1 MLFKKL
7 GFALL
12 LVSWFSFMTVA
23 NAQQPSPYTEIP
35 IAPQFDLAPHQAPE
49 SRAQLNQVK
58 QNINQARAQIALIM
72 RGESQLNTSFTLGEG
87 TPGAVQMTNEG
98 LLKGWYENNILAQFT
113 HAKSMGDL
121 STQRLTFV
129 NELSTRCQND
139 AIYQHIVNNVV
150 LPQMQTFITG
160 NFHPAVKY
168 NAMLIVGQMNQRS
181 NYNPDQTRRVPVP
194 STTALSFLVQNVQGG
209 AANDAILLASWVGVL
224 RHVRMNRLTN
234 HIPGNNQVVIATQA
248 LSLLNQEAVAAG
260 RTPSGQTWLQRRALE
275 VLSAIGRDNGQI
287 LPAIVAIVKDDDAP
301 ISLRLSAAKALHYF
315 YYDAQTKVALEDTSN
330 ALGLLAIKICRN
342 ELARVEAEKEAE
354 AAQAAGGVTDFGG
367 GMGGM
372 DGGMGGA
379 MGGMDGG
386 MGGAMGGMDGGM
398 GGMDGGMGGMMGG
411 MGGDVFGGG
420 ASVLSKE
427 EKRRVDYSRRIL
439 AYQLYHVVLAIGKEG
454 RQAGP
459 NRIPSTGMVLAA
471 VQDNAGQ
478 PALTKLQ
485 ESMDALVA
493 TIRMP
498 SNDSAVSPDEPV
510 AEPDRETMLADLE
523 DEVRKFE
530 SFLLPTAGPVDTA
543 APAANPGEPAP
554 VVPGS

>member
-7 GFALL
+7 CLALL
-12 LVSWFSFMTVA
+12 LAGWFSSMKVA

-72 RGESQLNTSFTLGEG
+72 RGEAQLNTSFTLGEG
-87 TPGAVQMTNEG
+87 TPGAVQMTNQG
-98 LLKGWYENNILAQFT
+98 LLKGWYENNIFAQFT
-113 HAKSMGDL
+113 HARSMGDL
-121 STQRLTFV
+121 SAQRLTFV
-129 NELSTRCQND
+129 NELNTRCQND
-139 AIYQHIVNNVV
+139 AMYQHIANNVV
-150 LPQMQTFITG
+150 LPQMQKFITG

-168 NAMLIVGQMNQRS
+168 NAMLIVGQMNQQS
-181 NYNPDQTRRVPVP
+181 NFNPDQTRRVPVP
-194 STTALSFLVQNVQGG
+194 STVALSFLVQNVQGG

-224 RHVRMNRLTN
+224 RHVSMNRLTN

-248 LSLLNQEAVAAG
+248 LSLLNQDAVAAG

-315 YYDAQTKVALEDTSN
+315 YYDAQTKVAVEDTSN

-342 ELARVEAEKEAE
+342 EFARVEAEKEAE
-354 AAQAAGGVTDFGG
+354 AAQTAGGVADFGD
-367 GMGGM
+367 GM
-372 DGGMGGA
+372 
-379 MGGMDGG
+379 GG

-398 GGMDGGMGGMMGG
+398 GGMGGAMGGMDGGMGGMGG
-411 MGGDVFGGG
+411 MMGGDVFGGG

-459 NRIPSTGMVLAA
+459 NTIPSTGMVLAA
-471 VQDNAGQ
+471 AQDNAGKA
-478 PALTKLQ
+478 ALTKLQ
-485 ESMDALVA
+485 ESMDELIA

-498 SNDSAVSPDEPV
+498 ANNSTVSPDEPV
-510 AEPDRETMLADLE
+510 EEPDRETMLADLE

-530 SFLLPTAGPVDTA
+530 SFLLPAAVPVEAA
-543 APAANPGEPAP
+543 APAAKPEETTP

>member
-1 MLFKKL
+1 MK
-7 GFALL
+7 
-12 LVSWFSFMTVA
+12 VA

-72 RGESQLNTSFTLGEG
+72 RGEAQLNTSFTLGEG
-87 TPGAVQMTNEG
+87 TPGAVQMTTQG
-98 LLKGWYENNILAQFT
+98 LLKGWYENNIFAQFT
-113 HAKSMGDL
+113 HARSMGDL
-121 STQRLTFV
+121 SAQRLTFV
-129 NELSTRCQND
+129 NELNTRCQND
-139 AIYQHIVNNVV
+139 AMYQHIANNVV
-150 LPQMQTFITG
+150 LPQMQKFITG

-168 NAMLIVGQMNQRS
+168 NAMLIVGQMNQQS
-181 NYNPDQTRRVPVP
+181 NFNPAQTRRVPVP
-194 STTALSFLVQNVQGG
+194 STGALSFLVQNVQGG

-224 RHVRMNRLTN
+224 RHVSMNRLTN

-248 LSLLNQEAVAAG
+248 LSLLNQDAVAAG

-315 YYDAQTKVALEDTSN
+315 YYDAQTKVAVEDTSN

-342 ELARVEAEKEAE
+342 EFARVEAEKEAE
-354 AAQAAGGVTDFGG
+354 AAQTAGGVADFGD
-367 GMGGM
+367 GM
-372 DGGMGGA
+372 GGMGGA
-379 MGGMDGG
+379 IGGI
-386 MGGAMGGMDGGM
+386 DGGM
-398 GGMDGGMGGMMGG
+398 GGMGGM

-459 NRIPSTGMVLAA
+459 NTIPSTGMVLAA
-471 VQDNAGQ
+471 AQDNAGKA
-478 PALTKLQ
+478 ALTKLQ
-485 ESMDALVA
+485 ESMDELIA

-498 SNDSAVSPDEPV
+498 ANNSTVSPDEPV
-510 AEPDRETMLADLE
+510 EEPDRETMLADLE

-530 SFLLPTAGPVDTA
+530 SFLLPAAVPVEAA
-543 APAANPGEPAP
+543 APAAKPEETTP